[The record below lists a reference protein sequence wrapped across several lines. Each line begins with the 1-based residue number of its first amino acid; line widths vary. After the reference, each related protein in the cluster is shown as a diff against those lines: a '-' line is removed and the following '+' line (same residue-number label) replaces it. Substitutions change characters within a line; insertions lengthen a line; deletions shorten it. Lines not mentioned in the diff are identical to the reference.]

1 VPGPRNRQSGCRS
14 AAANRWAALAVT
26 TRAVSSRSAIVIV
39 VHQLVYVAD
48 FVDEV
53 VVLLVEVLQAVLDG
67 LFVLDGPRGLALLAA
82 HEREL
87 AAVTGAA
94 AGVVAWRAVV
104 CVEDARV
111 EAGGR
116 GHCVRV
122 LVVG

>member
-1 VPGPRNRQSGCRS
+1 MVVDERHLVRLFVRNH
-14 AAANRWAALAVT
+14 WAALAVT
-26 TRAVSSRSAIVIV
+26 TRTVSSRSTTVIV

-48 FVDEV
+48 FVDEI

-67 LFVLDGPRGLALLAA
+67 LFVLDGPRGLALLA

-87 AAVTGAA
+87 AAVGGAA

-116 GHCVRV
+116 GHCVRM

>member
-1 VPGPRNRQSGCRS
+1 MVVDERHLVRLFVRNH
-14 AAANRWAALAVT
+14 WAALAVT
-26 TRAVSSRSAIVIV
+26 TRTVSNRSAIAIV

-87 AAVTGAA
+87 AAVGRA